1 MVIHPRRR
9 ATQVILVVVAFSIVS
24 LILWNTNHF
33 FKKFKEE
40 ERLKM
45 EIWASS
51 LTELNRVSL
60 EEDPG
65 ELILKVQGNNKSTP
79 MILVNSLGSI
89 STTKNI
95 PPEWVGD
102 SLKLQRLIK
111 KYEKQNQPI
120 VLSLNQEED
129 ATIYYGNSEVLNQL
143 KYYPIALL
151 LIIFLF
157 ATVIYFFFRTNKIS
171 EQNRLW
177 AGMAKETAHQIGT
190 PLTSLLGWNELL
202 KSEEL
207 NPQITKEIEKDIY
220 RLQTI
225 TERFSK
231 IGSVP
236 DLERRNLVEEAEKT
250 LNYLKRR
257 SSKLIQFSFHT
268 DAKEIPVDLNPAL
281 FSWSIENLVKNGID
295 AMKGKG
301 HIALNIEQHGQQ
313 VHVLVSDTGN
323 GIQKGQ
329 FQEIFQPGVSS
340 KKRGWGLGLSLVK
353 RIVEEYHSG
362 KIRVL
367 SSSKEGTIMQIILR
381 RSQEER
387 PA

>member
-9 ATQVILVVVAFSIVS
+9 ATQIILVVVAFGIVS

-45 EIWASS
+45 QIWASS
-51 LTELNRVSL
+51 LSELNGLSL

-65 ELILKVQGNNKSTP
+65 ELILMVQGNNKSTP
-79 MILVNSLGSI
+79 MILVNSVGSI
-89 STTKNI
+89 RTHNL
-95 PPEWVGD
+95 PEEDAQD
-102 SLKLQRLIK
+102 SLKVQQLIK
-111 KYEKQNQPI
+111 KFGKQNQPI
-120 VLSLNQEED
+120 ILSSNQGED
-129 ATIYYGNSEVLNQL
+129 AIIYYGNSEVLNQL
-143 KYYPIALL
+143 KYYPVALL

-157 ATVIYFFFRTNKIS
+157 ATVIYFFFRTNKIA

-202 KSEEL
+202 KNEEL
-207 NPQITKEIEKDIY
+207 NPQITREIEKDIY

-236 DLERRNLVEEAEKT
+236 DLETRNLVEEAEKT

-268 DAKEIPVDLNPAL
+268 DTDKVLVDLNPAL

-313 VHVLVSDTGN
+313 VHVLVSDTGH

-353 RIVEEYHSG
+353 RIIEEYHQG
-362 KIRVL
+362 KIRVM
-367 SSSKEGTIMQIILR
+367 SSSKEGTIMQIVLR
-381 RSQEER
+381 KSQENLNT
-387 PA
+387 

>member
-9 ATQVILVVVAFSIVS
+9 ATQIILVVVAFGIVS

-45 EIWASS
+45 QIWASS
-51 LTELNRVSL
+51 LSELNGLSL

-65 ELILKVQGNNKSTP
+65 ELILMVQGNNKSTP
-79 MILVNSLGSI
+79 MILVNSVGAIRTHNL
-89 STTKNI
+89 
-95 PPEWVGD
+95 PEEEAKD
-102 SLKLQRLIK
+102 SLKIQQLIK
-111 KYEKQNQPI
+111 KFGKQNQPI
-120 VLSLNQEED
+120 ILSSNQEED
-129 ATIYYGNSEVLNQL
+129 AVIYYGNSEVLNQL
-143 KYYPIALL
+143 KYYPVALL

-157 ATVIYFFFRTNKIS
+157 ATVIYFFFRTNKIA

-207 NPQITKEIEKDIY
+207 NPQITREIEKDIY

-236 DLERRNLVEEAEKT
+236 DLETRNLVEEAEKT

-268 DAKEIPVDLNPAL
+268 DTDKVLVDLNPAL

-313 VHVLVSDTGN
+313 VHVLVSDTGH

-353 RIVEEYHSG
+353 RIIEEYHQG
-362 KIRVL
+362 KIRVM
-367 SSSKEGTIMQIILR
+367 SSSKEGTIMQIVLR
-381 RSQEER
+381 KSQENLS
-387 PA
+387 A

>member
-1 MVIHPRRR
+1 MVINPRRR
-9 ATQVILVVVAFSIVS
+9 ATQIILVAIAFGIVS

-51 LTELNRVSL
+51 LAELNTLSL

-65 ELILKVQGNNKSTP
+65 ELILMVQGNNKSTP
-79 MILVNSLGSI
+79 MILVNSVGAI
-89 STTKNI
+89 RTHNV
-95 PPEWVGD
+95 PEEWEQD
-102 SLKLQRLIK
+102 SSKLQSLIK

-120 VLSLNQEED
+120 ILSLNEEED
-129 ATIYYGNSEVLNQL
+129 ATIYYGNSDVLNQL

-157 ATVIYFFFRTNKIS
+157 ATVIYFFFRTNKIA

-236 DLERRNLVEEAEKT
+236 DLETRNVVEEAEKT

-268 DAKEIPVDLNPAL
+268 DSEHIPVDLNPAL
-281 FSWSIENLVKNGID
+281 FSWSLENLVKNGID

-301 HIALNIEQHGQQ
+301 HIALNIEKHGPH
-313 VHVLVSDTGN
+313 VHVLVSDTGH

-353 RIVEEYHSG
+353 RIIEEYHEG

-367 SSSKEGTIMQIILR
+367 SSSKEGTIMQIVLR
-381 RSQEER
+381 ATE
-387 PA
+387 AAKAT

>member
-9 ATQVILVVVAFSIVS
+9 ATQIILVVVAFGIVS

-45 EIWASS
+45 QIWASS
-51 LTELNRVSL
+51 PSELNGLSL

-65 ELILKVQGNNKSTP
+65 ELILMVQGNNKSTP
-79 MILVNSLGSI
+79 MILVNSVGAIRTHNL
-89 STTKNI
+89 
-95 PPEWVGD
+95 PEEEAKD
-102 SLKLQRLIK
+102 SLKIQQLIK
-111 KYEKQNQPI
+111 KFGKQNQPI
-120 VLSLNQEED
+120 ILSSNQEED
-129 ATIYYGNSEVLNQL
+129 AVIYYGNSEVLNQL
-143 KYYPIALL
+143 KYYPVALL

-157 ATVIYFFFRTNKIS
+157 ATVIYFFFRTNKIA

-207 NPQITKEIEKDIY
+207 NPQITREIEKDIY

-236 DLERRNLVEEAEKT
+236 DLETRNLVEEAEKT

-268 DAKEIPVDLNPAL
+268 DTDKVLVDLNPAL

-313 VHVLVSDTGN
+313 VHVLVSDTGH

-329 FQEIFQPGVSS
+329 FQEIFQPGVSG

-353 RIVEEYHSG
+353 RIIEEYHQG
-362 KIRVL
+362 KIRVM
-367 SSSKEGTIMQIILR
+367 SSSKEGTIMQIVLR
-381 RSQEER
+381 KSQENIN
-387 PA
+387 A

>member
-9 ATQVILVVVAFSIVS
+9 ATQIILVVVAFGIVS

-45 EIWASS
+45 QIWASS
-51 LTELNRVSL
+51 LSELNGLSL

-65 ELILKVQGNNKSTP
+65 ELILMVQGNNKSTP
-79 MILVNSLGSI
+79 MILVNSVGAIRTHNL
-89 STTKNI
+89 
-95 PPEWVGD
+95 PEEDAKD
-102 SLKLQRLIK
+102 SLKIQQLIK
-111 KYEKQNQPI
+111 KFGKQNQPI
-120 VLSLNQEED
+120 ILSSNQEED
-129 ATIYYGNSEVLNQL
+129 AIIYYGNSEVLNQL
-143 KYYPIALL
+143 KYYPVALL

-157 ATVIYFFFRTNKIS
+157 ATVIYFFFRTNKIA

-207 NPQITKEIEKDIY
+207 NPQITREIEKDIY

-236 DLERRNLVEEAEKT
+236 DLETRNLVEEAEKT

-268 DAKEIPVDLNPAL
+268 DTDKVLVDLNPAL

-313 VHVLVSDTGN
+313 VHVLVSDTGH

-353 RIVEEYHSG
+353 RIIEEYHQG
-362 KIRVL
+362 KIRVM
-367 SSSKEGTIMQIILR
+367 SSSKEGTIMQIVLR
-381 RSQEER
+381 KSQENIN
-387 PA
+387 A

>member
-1 MVIHPRRR
+1 
-9 ATQVILVVVAFSIVS
+9 
-24 LILWNTNHF
+24 
-33 FKKFKEE
+33 
-40 ERLKM
+40 
-45 EIWASS
+45 
-51 LTELNRVSL
+51 
-60 EEDPG
+60 
-65 ELILKVQGNNKSTP
+65 
-79 MILVNSLGSI
+79 
-89 STTKNI
+89 
-95 PPEWVGD
+95 
-102 SLKLQRLIK
+102 
-111 KYEKQNQPI
+111 
-120 VLSLNQEED
+120 
-129 ATIYYGNSEVLNQL
+129 
-143 KYYPIALL
+143 
-151 LIIFLF
+151 
-157 ATVIYFFFRTNKIS
+157 
-171 EQNRLW
+171 
-177 AGMAKETAHQIGT
+177 MAKETAHQIGT

-207 NPQITKEIEKDIY
+207 NPQITREIEKDIY

-236 DLERRNLVEEAEKT
+236 DLETRNLVEEAEKT

-268 DAKEIPVDLNPAL
+268 DTDKVLVDLNPAL

-313 VHVLVSDTGN
+313 VHVLVSDTGH

-353 RIVEEYHSG
+353 RIIEEYHQG
-362 KIRVL
+362 KIRVM
-367 SSSKEGTIMQIILR
+367 SSSKEGTIMQIVLR
-381 RSQEER
+381 KSQENLN
-387 PA
+387 A